1 MPAHIKK
8 FAIEI
13 DSCYNFL
20 GKLLKLRAKTLER
33 GYTQSV
39 KRRKILILCIDAGSH
54 DYLAAST
61 LPTFQKLADAGFYRH
76 ANAVIPSVTNVNNVS
91 IATGT
96 FPDTHGITTNY
107 HVDRTTGKGEFIED
121 NRFLLAPTLF
131 EIAKASKFADKTA
144 LFVTKKK
151 LLRNVG
157 NGVLILLSP
166 LKHHPLNTF
175 RWLDRLNRFIQSKST
190 GGSWR
195 AVRETLRRDDP
206 ELVYCSTT
214 DWVQHKYAPD
224 AEPSQRHLAVLDQI
238 ISDIVDDDP
247 AREIYITA
255 DHGMLE
261 KTTALDPGRLL
272 TEQGIPASAIP
283 IIKDRY
289 IAHHGNLGGAAYVF
303 LKNRADTPKAVEKL
317 LSTPGIEEAYAAED
331 AASRF
336 RLHRERIGDIFV
348 LADETTV
355 FGELET
361 AVEPTSVRSHGSRHE
376 SYVPIIGYNSPWSAT
391 DFEYNLD
398 IGRLFLESLR

>member
-1 MPAHIKK
+1 M
-8 FAIEI
+8 
-13 DSCYNFL
+13 
-20 GKLLKLRAKTLER
+20 
-33 GYTQSV
+33 

-54 DYLAAST
+54 DYLAASD
-61 LPTFQKLADAGFYRH
+61 LPTLQKLAKAGFYQH

-96 FPDTHGITTNY
+96 FPETHGITTNY
-107 HVDRTTGKGEFIED
+107 HVDRITGKGEFIED

-131 EIAKASKFADKTA
+131 EIAKASQFADKTA

-151 LLRNVG
+151 LLRMLETGADIAVAAEAPPPESIQMAGPIEPIYSIEINWW
-157 NGVLILLSP
+157 LL
-166 LKHHPLNTF
+166 
-175 RWLDRLNRFIQSKST
+175 
-190 GGSWR
+190 R

-214 DWVQHKYAPD
+214 DWVQHKYPPD

-238 ISDIVDDDP
+238 IGEIVDADP
-247 AREIYITA
+247 EREIYITA
-255 DHGMLE
+255 DHGMLA
-261 KTTALDPGRLL
+261 KTTALDPGHLL

-289 IAHHGNLGGAAYVF
+289 IAHHSNLGGAAYVF
-303 LKNRADTPKAVEKL
+303 LKHRADTPKAIEKL
-317 LSTPGIEEAYAAED
+317 LSTPGIEEAHAAED
-331 AASRF
+331 AARTF

-348 LADETTV
+348 LADKTTV

-361 AVEPTSVRSHGSRHE
+361 AVEPTNVRSHGSRHE

>member
-1 MPAHIKK
+1 M
-8 FAIEI
+8 
-13 DSCYNFL
+13 
-20 GKLLKLRAKTLER
+20 
-33 GYTQSV
+33 

-54 DYLAAST
+54 DYLAASDMPT
-61 LPTFQKLADAGFYRH
+61 LRKLAEAGFYRH

-96 FPDTHGITTNY
+96 FPETHGITTNY

-131 EIAKASKFADKTA
+131 ETAKACKFADKTA
-144 LFVTKKK
+144 LFVTKQK
-151 LLRNVG
+151 LLRMLETGADIAIAAEAPPSEYIRIAGQIEPIYSIEINWW
-157 NGVLILLSP
+157 LL
-166 LKHHPLNTF
+166 
-175 RWLDRLNRFIQSKST
+175 
-190 GGSWR
+190 R

-224 AEPSQRHLAVLDQI
+224 AEPSQRHLKRLDQI
-238 ISDIVDDDP
+238 IGDIVDDDP
-247 AREIYITA
+247 EREIYITA
-255 DHGMLE
+255 DHGMLD

-272 TEQGIPASAIP
+272 TEHGIPASAIP

-289 IAHHGNLGGAAYVF
+289 VAHHGNLGGAAYVF
-303 LKNRADTPKAVEKL
+303 LKNRADMPKAVEKL
-317 LSTPGIEEAYAAED
+317 LSTPGIEEVYAAED
-331 AASRF
+331 AASTF

-348 LADETTV
+348 LADKTTV

-361 AVEPTSVRSHGSRHE
+361 TIEPTAVRSHGSRHE
-376 SYVPIIGYNSPWSAT
+376 SYVPIIGYNSPWEAT

>member
-1 MPAHIKK
+1 MP
-8 FAIEI
+8 
-13 DSCYNFL
+13 
-20 GKLLKLRAKTLER
+20 KLQRER

-91 IATGT
+91 IATGA
-96 FPDTHGITTNY
+96 FPETHGITTNY

-131 EIAKASKFADKTA
+131 ETAKASKFADKTA

-151 LLRNVG
+151 LLRMLETGADIAVAAEAPPAEYIQIAGQVEPIYSIEINWW
-157 NGVLILLSP
+157 LL
-166 LKHHPLNTF
+166 
-175 RWLDRLNRFIQSKST
+175 
-190 GGSWR
+190 R

-206 ELVYCSTT
+206 EIVYCSTT

-224 AEPSQRHLAVLDQI
+224 AELSQRHLVVLDQI
-238 ISDIVDDDP
+238 MGDIVNDDP
-247 AREIYITA
+247 TREIYITA

-303 LKNRADTPKAVEKL
+303 LKNPADTPKAIEKL

-331 AASRF
+331 AARRF

-348 LADETTV
+348 LADKTTV

-361 AVEPTSVRSHGSRHE
+361 AVEQTNVRSHGSRHE

>member
-1 MPAHIKK
+1 MKK
-8 FAIEI
+8 
-13 DSCYNFL
+13 
-20 GKLLKLRAKTLER
+20 
-33 GYTQSV
+33 
-39 KRRKILILCIDAGSH
+39 RKILILCIDAGSH
-54 DYLAAST
+54 DYLAASD
-61 LPTFQKLADAGFYRH
+61 LPTLQKLAKTGFYRH

-96 FPDTHGITTNY
+96 FPETHGITTNY

-151 LLRNVG
+151 LLRMLETGADIAVAAEAPPPEYIQIAGQVEPIYSIEINWW
-157 NGVLILLSP
+157 LL
-166 LKHHPLNTF
+166 
-175 RWLDRLNRFIQSKST
+175 
-190 GGSWR
+190 R

-224 AEPSQRHLAVLDQI
+224 AEPSQRHLTILDQI
-238 ISDIVDDDP
+238 IGDIVHDDP
-247 AREIYITA
+247 EREIYITA

-272 TEQGIPASAIP
+272 TEHGIPASAIP

-289 IAHHGNLGGAAYVF
+289 IAHHSNLGGAAYVF
-303 LKNRADTPKAVEKL
+303 LRNRADTPKAIEKL
-317 LSTPGIEEAYAAED
+317 LGTPGIEEVYSTED
-331 AASRF
+331 AAGTF

-348 LADETTV
+348 LADKTTV

-361 AVEPTSVRSHGSRHE
+361 AAETTSVRSHGSRHE
-376 SYVPIIGYNSPWSAT
+376 SYVPIIGYNSPWQAT
-391 DFEYNLD
+391 DFEYNVD

>member
-1 MPAHIKK
+1 M
-8 FAIEI
+8 
-13 DSCYNFL
+13 
-20 GKLLKLRAKTLER
+20 
-33 GYTQSV
+33 

-54 DYLAAST
+54 DYLAASD
-61 LPTFQKLADAGFYRH
+61 LPTLQRLAKSGFYRH

-96 FPDTHGITTNY
+96 FPETHGITTNY

-131 EIAKASKFADKTA
+131 ETAKASQFADKTA

-151 LLRNVG
+151 LLRMLEAGTDIAVAAEEPPAEYIQRAGAVEPIYSIEINWW
-157 NGVLILLSP
+157 LL
-166 LKHHPLNTF
+166 
-175 RWLDRLNRFIQSKST
+175 
-190 GGSWR
+190 R

-224 AEPSQRHLAVLDQI
+224 AEPSQRHLVILDQI
-238 ISDIVDDDP
+238 IGDIVADDP
-247 AREIYITA
+247 EREIYITA
-255 DHGMLE
+255 DHGMLD
-261 KTTALDPGRLL
+261 KTTALDPGSVL
-272 TEQGIPASAIP
+272 TENGIPASAIP

-289 IAHHGNLGGAAYVF
+289 VAHHGNLGGAAYVF
-303 LKNRADTPKAVEKL
+303 LKNLADTPEAIQKL
-317 LSTPGIEEAYAAED
+317 LDTPGIEEAYTAEEAACT
-331 AASRF
+331 F

-348 LADETTV
+348 LADKTTV

-361 AVEPTSVRSHGSRHE
+361 AIEPTTVRSHGSRHE

-398 IGRLFLESLR
+398 IGRLFLESLL